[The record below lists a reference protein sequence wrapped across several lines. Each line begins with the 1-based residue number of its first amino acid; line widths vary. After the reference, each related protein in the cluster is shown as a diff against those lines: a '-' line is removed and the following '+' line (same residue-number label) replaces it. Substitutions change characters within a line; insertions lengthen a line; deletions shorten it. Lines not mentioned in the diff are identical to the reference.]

1 MRCRIQYYLIAI
13 FSLTFIFSCDK
24 EEDPTHNE
32 PEGYK
37 QYGTPMANIP
47 ENEELVMYEVNL
59 RAFSADGDLQGVQN
73 RLDKIAELGVNIIWL
88 MPIQTNGGPINSP
101 YAISD
106 YYAVDEEYGTLENL
120 RTFIEE
126 AHGRNMLVILDWV
139 ANHTAWDHSWM
150 ADSSWYSQDANGNI
164 IHPAGTNWTDVADLN
179 FDNED
184 MANQMIDA
192 MKYWVLEANAD
203 GYRCDAAD
211 YVPFEFWKRAID
223 SLRALPN
230 RELVLFAEGARN
242 DHFQAG
248 FDLNFDWSFY
258 NRTVDIFSNGMNAEY
273 LYSQH
278 IVTYGAVPIGKE
290 KVRFTTNHDQCAWDG
305 TALDIYGSLDA
316 SLAAFAATLFYPG
329 VPLIY
334 TGQEIGWNVQIPF
347 FSNSIINWN
356 YGASTLENY
365 KKLMN
370 AYTNN
375 EEFKLGALNNFSS
388 SDVVCI
394 NREINGNIAWCIVN
408 TRNANS
414 SFNLPLELQNFSG
427 TNLLDEG
434 SFLLSGN
441 TISLAAFEVLVFK

>member
-13 FSLTFIFSCDK
+13 FSLGLFFSCDK
-24 EEDPTHNE
+24 EEDPIVKETN
-32 PEGYK
+32 GYQ
-37 QYGTPMANIP
+37 QYGTPLANIP

-59 RAFSADGDLQGVQN
+59 RAFSSDGDLEGVQN
-73 RLDKIAELGVNIIWL
+73 RLDNIAELGVNIIWL

-106 YYAVDEEYGTLENL
+106 YYAVDQEYGTLEAL

-126 AHGRNMLVILDWV
+126 AHNRGMLVILDWV
-139 ANHTAWDHSWM
+139 ANHTDWDHTWM
-150 ADSSWYSQDANGNI
+150 ADSSWYSQDANGTI

-179 FDNED
+179 FDNEN

-211 YVPFEFWKRAID
+211 YLPFEFWKRAID
-223 SLRALPN
+223 SLRAIPN

-242 DHFQAG
+242 DHFEAG

-258 NRTVDIFSNGMNAEY
+258 NRTVDIFASGTNASY
-273 LYSQH
+273 LGNQHNITYS
-278 IVTYGAVPIGKE
+278 AVPEGKE

-305 TALDIYGSLDA
+305 TAIDVYGGMDA

-334 TGQEIGWNVQIPF
+334 TGQEIGWNIQIPF
-347 FSNSIINWN
+347 FSNSLINWN
-356 YGASTLENY
+356 YGASTLDFY
-365 KKLMN
+365 KKIMST
-370 AYTNN
+370 YTNN
-375 EEFKLGALNNFSS
+375 DEFILGALNDYSS
-388 SDVVCI
+388 SDFICI
-394 NREINGNIAWCIVN
+394 KREIVGNSAWCLVN
-408 TRNANS
+408 SKNTIS
-414 SFNLPLELQNFSG
+414 SFSLPLELQNFSG
-427 TNLLDEG
+427 TNLLDG
-434 SFLLSGN
+434 SSF
-441 TISLAAFEVLVFK
+441 TINGSTIYYQPRPVC